1 MEHLLEKVL
10 VDVYLWRHIELEVL
24 PEVFDEISLGPEL
37 ADKLRSHYSSLL
49 GALERLLHLAVLQG
63 RHIDGFY

>member
-1 MEHLLEKVL
+1 MLEEVL
-10 VDVYLWRHIELEVL
+10 VDVHLGRHIELEVL